1 MTFNEQKFVE
11 RLREVEREQ
20 DLLRDRIDQALLEPK
35 ALRERL
41 DNAKDKIQVLERE
54 VTTLLEANKTLALRV
69 EELLAENDPAE
80 QTRVNNELADDIL
93 RRVINQLTNN
103 RRSRG

>member
-1 MTFNEQKFVE
+1 MTFNEQKFIE
-11 RLREVEREQ
+11 RLREVERER

-35 ALRERL
+35 ALREQI
-41 DNAKDKIQVLERE
+41 DNAKDKILVLERE

-93 RRVINQLTNN
+93 RRVINQITNN

>member
-11 RLREVEREQ
+11 RLREVERER
-20 DLLRDRIDQALLEPK
+20 DMLRDRIDQALLEPK
-35 ALRERL
+35 ALREQL
-41 DNAKDKIQVLERE
+41 NNAKNKIQVLERE

-80 QTRVNNELADDIL
+80 QTRVNNEMADDIL
-93 RRVINQLTNN
+93 RRVINQITN
-103 RRSRG
+103 SRG

>member
-1 MTFNEQKFVE
+1 MTFSEQKFVE
-11 RLREVEREQ
+11 RLREVERER

-35 ALRERL
+35 ALREQL
-41 DNAKDKIQVLERE
+41 DNAKDKLRVLERE

-93 RRVINQLTNN
+93 RRVINQITNQK
-103 RRSRG
+103 SRG

>member
-11 RLREVEREQ
+11 RLREVERER

-35 ALRERL
+35 ALREQL
-41 DNAKDKIQVLERE
+41 DNAKDKIRVLERE

-69 EELLAENDPAE
+69 E
-80 QTRVNNELADDIL
+80 
-93 RRVINQLTNN
+93 
-103 RRSRG
+103 

>member
-11 RLREVEREQ
+11 RLREVERER
-20 DLLRDRIDQALLEPK
+20 DLLRARIDEALIEPK
-35 ALRERL
+35 ALREQL
-41 DNAKDKIQVLERE
+41 DNAKDKLSVLERE

-80 QTRVNNELADDIL
+80 QTRVNNELADDVL
-93 RRVINQLTNN
+93 RRVIDQITNQK
-103 RRSRG
+103 SRG